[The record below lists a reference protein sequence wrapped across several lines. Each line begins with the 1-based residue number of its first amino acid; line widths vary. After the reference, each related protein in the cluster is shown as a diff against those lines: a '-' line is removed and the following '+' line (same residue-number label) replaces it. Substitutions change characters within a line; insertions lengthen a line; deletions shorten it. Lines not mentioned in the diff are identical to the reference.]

1 MNLGTVQ
8 YPTPIQHSY
17 LLTSFAF
24 WKRIPQLLQELGA
37 EAFYLEQDDDNHDD
51 SAGFVFG
58 KSVETA
64 AEAGEEIKKLGNENF
79 KNQDYKYG
87 IQKYQQALRYLN
99 WCEAT
104 GTATAAI
111 NNIVAQCY
119 NNMAACELKLDKNR
133 NAVEACDKL
142 LEIDPKNVKGLYR
155 RACAYKAMNEPE
167 RCMQDLKKALQIN
180 PHDSSLKKLEK
191 EVRQEQRQKGHS
203 EDS

>member
-1 MNLGTVQ
+1 MFYVSLHFRPTSPRVHHFIIIIQSACCILLSKFCNIRLFLLPINSIDAICWRWAGTANLRCL
-8 YPTPIQHSY
+8 SCY
-17 LLTSFAF
+17 LT
-24 WKRIPQLLQELGA
+24 R
-37 EAFYLEQDDDNHDD
+37 
-51 SAGFVFG
+51 
-58 KSVETA
+58 
-64 AEAGEEIKKLGNENF
+64 
-79 KNQDYKYG
+79 YG

-155 RACAYKAMNEPE
+155 FASVCYW
-167 RCMQDLKKALQIN
+167 QDF
-180 PHDSSLKKLEK
+180 
-191 EVRQEQRQKGHS
+191 
-203 EDS
+203 